1 MTGWLLL
8 MILLVTWQVVA
19 SIRPT
24 PELPSLTRIADAW
37 WLEMRSGTLL
47 PAFVDTV
54 RVTLVG
60 FAVATAV
67 GVIVGFLMGRFRP
80 IWAMLEPT
88 VELLRQ
94 TPVTALFPLLILYFG
109 IGEQLKVV
117 AVALVAT
124 FPILLS
130 SYTGARNVAATMT
143 ETARTF
149 KLSWLRTQWE
159 VALPCALPYVLVGM
173 RQALGIA
180 LVVSVVASMLAG
192 NTGVGYYLM
201 QAQQV
206 LNVTALFAGILSTAL
221 VGYLL
226 NQVFLVA
233 EYFLTRWQRYG
244 TTS

>member
-1 MTGWLLL
+1 M
-8 MILLVTWQVVA
+8 
-19 SIRPT
+19 
-24 PELPSLTRIADAW
+24 
-37 WLEMRSGTLL
+37 
-47 PAFVDTV
+47 